1 MAHLTPAYILAAMDS
16 NCTPSD
22 MLAYNGHHLH
32 QHDGHNNAFYEDS
45 DSDSSSYSGS
55 SSSSFSTH
63 SMHIQDSG
71 AINHLAHHHAHAHHQ
86 QQQQHHHHQQQQQQ
100 HHHHQQQQQQQQQQQ
115 HHVHPQSMTPPP
127 AGPSNGNGNGATN
140 TTTLVHQQIIPGQAI
155 TYHYFCNFPTC
166 DYHSARSDPVKRHR
180 DTHYPDY
187 KPYTC
192 NYCQSSS
199 ARRDSTREHC
209 LKQHKDDSENAFRY
223 DGSIPKP
230 EGWIAYEPKRSPWPP
245 LMG

>member
-1 MAHLTPAYILAAMDS
+1 MAYMTPASILASMDS
-16 NCTPSD
+16 PCTPSA
-22 MLAYNGHHLH
+22 MLSYNGYHLH
-32 QHDGHNNAFYEDS
+32 DGTSMSFDDSS

-55 SSSSFSTH
+55 SSSSFSTASLGLH
-63 SMHIQDSG
+63 PQDP
-71 AINHLAHHHAHAHHQ
+71 NHPHN
-86 QQQQHHHHQQQQQQ
+86 QHHHHHHLNGGTIPQ
-100 HHHHQQQQQQQQQQQ
+100 HHHQQPQAALPPQPQQQTQQ
-115 HHVHPQSMTPPP
+115 
-127 AGPSNGNGNGATN
+127 
-140 TTTLVHQQIIPGQAI
+140 PGQQVS
-155 TYHYFCNFPTC
+155 YHYFCNFPTC

-223 DGSIPKP
+223 DTTIPKP
-230 EGWIAYEPKRSPWPP
+230 EGWIAYEPKRAPWPP
-245 LMG
+245 IMV

>member
-1 MAHLTPAYILAAMDS
+1 MSQVTPTPASILASMGSACNS
-16 NCTPSD
+16 SD
-22 MLAYNGHHLH
+22 MMNYHHH
-32 QHDGHNNAFYEDS
+32 NHDGMNHFDDS
-45 DSDSSSYSGS
+45 DSDSSYSGS
-55 SSSSFSTH
+55 SSSSFSTT
-63 SMHIQDSG
+63 SLNLDG
-71 AINHLAHHHAHAHHQ
+71 TA
-86 QQQQHHHHQQQQQQ
+86 
-100 HHHHQQQQQQQQQQQ
+100 
-115 HHVHPQSMTPPP
+115 
-127 AGPSNGNGNGATN
+127 AGGGATH
-140 TTTLVHQQIIPGQAI
+140 TQGGQPI

-187 KPYTC
+187 KPYIC

-223 DGSIPKP
+223 DTTVPKP

-245 LMG
+245 IMV

>member
-1 MAHLTPAYILAAMDS
+1 MDS
-16 NCTPSD
+16 PCTPSA
-22 MLAYNGHHLH
+22 MLNYSGYHLH
-32 QHDGHNNAFYEDS
+32 DGTSMSFDDAS

-55 SSSSFSTH
+55 SSSSFSTASLGLQH
-63 SMHIQDSG
+63 PQDP
-71 AINHLAHHHAHAHHQ
+71 NAHHHLNGIPNHHLQ
-86 QQQQHHHHQQQQQQ
+86 QQPQQPQQ
-100 HHHHQQQQQQQQQQQ
+100 
-115 HHVHPQSMTPPP
+115 
-127 AGPSNGNGNGATN
+127 GNGLPPQPQVSSN
-140 TTTLVHQQIIPGQAI
+140 GQAI
-155 TYHYFCNFPTC
+155 SYHYFCNFPTC

-223 DGSIPKP
+223 DTTIPKP
-230 EGWIAYEPKRSPWPP
+230 EGWIAYEPKRAPWPP
-245 LMG
+245 IMV

>member
-1 MAHLTPAYILAAMDS
+1 MSQVTPTPASILASMGSACS
-16 NCTPSD
+16 PSD
-22 MLAYNGHHLH
+22 TMNYQN
-32 QHDGHNNAFYEDS
+32 QDGTNHFDDS
-45 DSDSSSYSGS
+45 DSDSSYSGS
-55 SSSSFSTH
+55 SSSSFSTT
-63 SMHIQDSG
+63 SLNLEG
-71 AINHLAHHHAHAHHQ
+71 A
-86 QQQQHHHHQQQQQQ
+86 
-100 HHHHQQQQQQQQQQQ
+100 
-115 HHVHPQSMTPPP
+115 
-127 AGPSNGNGNGATN
+127 ATH
-140 TTTLVHQQIIPGQAI
+140 TQGGQPI

-187 KPYTC
+187 KPYVC

-223 DGSIPKP
+223 DTTVPKP

-245 LMG
+245 IMV

>member
-1 MAHLTPAYILAAMDS
+1 MAYFTPASILASMDS
-16 NCTPSD
+16 PCTPSA
-22 MLAYNGHHLH
+22 MLSYNGYHLH
-32 QHDGHNNAFYEDS
+32 DGTSMSFDDSS

-55 SSSSFSTH
+55 SSSSFSTA
-63 SMHIQDSG
+63 SMGLHPQDP
-71 AINHLAHHHAHAHHQ
+71 NHPHNHHHHHHLNGGTMP
-86 QQQQHHHHQQQQQQ
+86 QHHHQ
-100 HHHHQQQQQQQQQQQ
+100 HPQATLPPQPQQQQQQQTQ
-115 HHVHPQSMTPPP
+115 
-127 AGPSNGNGNGATN
+127 
-140 TTTLVHQQIIPGQAI
+140 LPGQQVS
-155 TYHYFCNFPTC
+155 YHYFCNFPTC

-223 DGSIPKP
+223 DTTIPKP
-230 EGWIAYEPKRSPWPP
+230 EGWIAYEPKRAPWPP
-245 LMG
+245 IMV

>member
-1 MAHLTPAYILAAMDS
+1 
-16 NCTPSD
+16 
-22 MLAYNGHHLH
+22 MLGYNGCHLH
-32 QHDGHNNAFYEDS
+32 DGTSMSFDDSS

-55 SSSSFSTH
+55 SSPSS
-63 SMHIQDSG
+63 IQ
-71 AINHLAHHHAHAHHQ
+71 A
-86 QQQQHHHHQQQQQQ
+86 QQQQHHPNHHHHQLHNGIPSQHHHQQQQQGGQ
-100 HHHHQQQQQQQQQQQ
+100 AAALPP
-115 HHVHPQSMTPPP
+115 HPQQ
-127 AGPSNGNGNGATN
+127 
-140 TTTLVHQQIIPGQAI
+140 VQQPGQPVA
-155 TYHYFCNFPTC
+155 YHYFCNFPTC

-223 DGSIPKP
+223 DTTIPKP
-230 EGWIAYEPKRSPWPP
+230 EGWIAYEPKRAPWPP
-245 LMG
+245 IMV

>member
-1 MAHLTPAYILAAMDS
+1 MAHLTPAHLTPAYILAAMDS

-32 QHDGHNNAFYEDS
+32 QHDGSAFYEDS

-55 SSSSFSTH
+55 SASSFSNA
-63 SMHIQDSG
+63 SLHIQDSG
-71 AINHLAHHHAHAHHQ
+71 VPHNT
-86 QQQQHHHHQQQQQQ
+86 
-100 HHHHQQQQQQQQQQQ
+100 
-115 HHVHPQSMTPPP
+115 QSMTANNNNPTPPP
-127 AGPSNGNGNGATN
+127 PPQGPSGNGNSPNG
-140 TTTLVHQQIIPGQAI
+140 TLVHQQIIPGQAI

-245 LMG
+245 ILA